1 MPSGPQATVYVPN
14 WLHSIPKS
22 MYDVPLP
29 PLPLPVDPSQAAD
42 VFPLPLLQ
50 DPYPSMLG
58 SIGLEDIDPPNK
70 DVFLPRLQ
78 DNSATYLKHF
88 TCLLAMEQEELR
100 RAAGR
105 QVIYG
110 VPITRQVSKSGAPL
124 LGPGLWQL
132 RIPGTREDSPR
143 LFIDDRLRI
152 RGLYRQLETATET
165 AVQARITGTIKR
177 EGLVFFECPALE
189 AMDQH
194 LRHHPSGGSHEYTAE
209 FPALGIRGQ
218 PRTVTNHTS
227 GVGPEY
233 MVEFYPS
240 TDALITMHNA
250 VSLHFFCVFCY
261 VCGIQR
267 THAMLVIL
275 VSPCH
280 RPAFSIDTCA
290 KLKYMSTQ
298 LRRVASCLASGPKR
312 TPTHKW
318 LFPALQDIK
327 ETMSRSDFELKPV
340 ARREDAASVWEETP
354 LNEQQKLAIKR
365 VVGSHRTVPYL
376 IVGPP
381 GTGKRTKR
389 SP

>member
-1 MPSGPQATVYVPN
+1 
-14 WLHSIPKS
+14 
-22 MYDVPLP
+22 
-29 PLPLPVDPSQAAD
+29 
-42 VFPLPLLQ
+42 
-50 DPYPSMLG
+50 
-58 SIGLEDIDPPNK
+58 
-70 DVFLPRLQ
+70 
-78 DNSATYLKHF
+78 
-88 TCLLAMEQEELR
+88 MEQEELR

-194 LRHHPSGGSHEYTAE
+194 LRHHPSGGSHVYTAE
-209 FPALGIRGQ
+209 FPALGVRGQ
-218 PRTVTNHTS
+218 PRIVTNHTS

-290 KLKYMSTQ
+290 KLNT
-298 LRRVASCLASGPKR
+298 CLHS
-312 TPTHKW
+312 
-318 LFPALQDIK
+318 FD
-327 ETMSRSDFELKPV
+327 
-340 ARREDAASVWEETP
+340 VWP
-354 LNEQQKLAIKR
+354 RA
-365 VVGSHRTVPYL
+365 
-376 IVGPP
+376 
-381 GTGKRTKR
+381 
-389 SP
+389 